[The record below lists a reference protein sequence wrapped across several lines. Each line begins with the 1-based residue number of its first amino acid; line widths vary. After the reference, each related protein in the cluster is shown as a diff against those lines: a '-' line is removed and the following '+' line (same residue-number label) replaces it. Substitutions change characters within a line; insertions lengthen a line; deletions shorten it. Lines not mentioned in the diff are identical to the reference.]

1 MVGYPEA
8 LSDPSYRGQ
17 ILVLTYPLI
26 GNYGVPSEDVV
37 DAHGLPRYFESA
49 GVHISALVV
58 AHYSAF
64 HSHWT
69 STRSLGEWLART
81 ASRRSTRVDTRAHA
95 PAARERRAT
104 LGTIAAMGSPTPPLH
119 EPNTTNLVAQVSTK
133 QTRVFGEGLTPRILA
148 FDCGIKY
155 NIIRYLVEPWRVQ
168 LTLVPFDY
176 DLERNPENIQCV
188 RGTREG
194 TESGGCGDE
203 GARRDVGESA
213 RAHARARNSLARAPP
228 SRDAVQRHPLLREP
242 AAA

>member
-1 MVGYPEA
+1 MASNKFQIAPDESDRARLTLADGTVYEGYSFGARQPAAGEVVFNTGMVGYPEA
-8 LSDPSYRGQ
+8 LTDPSYRGQ

-58 AHYSAF
+58 AHYSSF

-69 STRSLGEWLART
+69 STRSLGEWLVAHGIP
-81 ASRRSTRVDTRAHA
+81 AIHGVDTRALTRRL
-95 PAARERRAT
+95 RESGAT
-104 LGTIAAMGSPTPPLH
+104 LGTIALAGKPAPPLH
-119 EPNTTNLVAQVSTK
+119 DPNTTNLVAQVSTK

-155 NIIRYLVEPWRVQ
+155 NIIRYLVEHQKVQ

-188 RGTREG
+188 RG
-194 TESGGCGDE
+194 GG
-203 GARRDVGESA
+203 RV
-213 RAHARARNSLARAPP
+213 
-228 SRDAVQRHPLLREP
+228 
-242 AAA
+242 